1 MNMKFLLRGALP
13 AATLLAAFT
22 AVPAQASYVCTG
34 VTGSASGNPFFDGDL
49 TDTSCD
55 LDELVLSAISP
66 TLFQGSKT
74 DSIEDD
80 EGNITGWSQDQDAFD
95 LGTLTTNLTSTGG
108 EWSLTGG
115 GITPL
120 FFVVKY
126 DGGYDAYTYM
136 GSGMDPFMD
145 PFSDVWDATNRGI
158 TGASCREYGGS
169 INCDANVSH
178 ISVYGVVPV
187 PAAVW
192 LFGSGLLGLVGVA
205 RRKRT

>member
-34 VTGSASGNPFFDGDL
+34 VAGPASGNPFFDGDL

-55 LDELVLSAISP
+55 LDDLGLDGISP
-66 TLFQGSKT
+66 TLFEGSKT
-74 DSIEDD
+74 NYED
-80 EGNITGWSQDQDAFD
+80 ITGWLQDEFD
-95 LGTLTTNLTSTGG
+95 LGTLTITDLTSTGG

-136 GSGMDPFMD
+136 GLGTDPFG
-145 PFSDVWDATNRGI
+145 DVWLDDNRG
-158 TGASCREYGGS
+158 TVGARCSETNGDGG
-169 INCDANVSH
+169 INCRADVSH
-178 ISVYGVVPV
+178 ISVYGVVPI

-205 RRKRT
+205 RRKRI

>member
-34 VTGSASGNPFFDGDL
+34 VSGSAVGNPFFDGDL

-55 LDELVLSAISP
+55 LDELGLGAISP
-66 TLFQGSKT
+66 SLFEGSKT
-74 DSIEDD
+74 NSIEDSAGDITSWLQD
-80 EGNITGWSQDQDAFD
+80 EFD
-95 LGTLTTNLTSTGG
+95 LGTLTIIPGYTNTGG

-120 FFVVKY
+120 FYVVKY

-136 GSGMDPFMD
+136 GPGTDPFG
-145 PFSDVWDATNRGI
+145 DVWDDFNRG
-158 TGASCREYGGS
+158 TAGEPCGS
-169 INCDANVSH
+169 INCRANVSH

-205 RRKRT
+205 RRKRI